1 MIDIIAVV
9 LVLISTFF
17 GAVATLLIKQ
27 GTNRYKK
34 VRRLIFTQIFW
45 LGMFIYGISIIFY
58 FIALKLENLSII
70 YPLVSTTYIWTTF
83 FSVKFLGEKMN
94 SWKWFAIIGII
105 MGISLIGL
113 GS

>member
-17 GAVATLLIKQ
+17 GAVATLLIKR
-27 GTNRYKK
+27 GTNQHHS
-34 VRRLIFTQIFW
+34 VRKLIFTQIFW
-45 LGMFIYGISIIFY
+45 LGLFIYGVSIIFY
-58 FIALKLENLSII
+58 FIALKQENLSII
-70 YPLVSTTYIWTTF
+70 YPLVSSTYIWTTF

-94 SWKWFAIIGII
+94 SWKWFALTGII
-105 MGISLIGL
+105 IGISLIGL